1 MEAISLNREKQVQSL
16 IESNHS
22 VSDSGEVCLHQLF
35 EAQVKKAPHSPALI
49 FDDEILTYHEFNR
62 RANQVAH
69 YLKRIG
75 VTPETL
81 VGIFMERSL
90 EMVIAMY
97 GILKAGGAY
106 LPLDPDY
113 PADRIAFMM
122 KDAGVPVL
130 LTQNALLTALP
141 NHHSQ
146 VVCLDTAEIQQESES
161 NVESGVTPA
170 NLAYVIYTSGST
182 GNPKGVMIEHRG
194 ICNQLQWMQSQYP
207 LSTKDGVLLKTPFSF
222 DLSLYEFFSP
232 LIAGARLVI
241 AEPGGQKDGSY
252 LIELMQREKI
262 STLFMVP
269 SQLQMLLEDEAFSQC
284 ESLQHIFCSG
294 EALPFALQQRF
305 FARMPRHI
313 ALHNLYGPTEAS
325 VECTYWD
332 CERDTKRNFVPVGR
346 PITNYQIYIVD
357 EQFNPVPTGTAGEL
371 LIGGIGLAR
380 GYLNRPELTSEK
392 FRVSGFEEKTL
403 EANSIPGDPS
413 LETRNSKR
421 ETDYLETRNPK
432 LETIVYRTGDLARVH
447 PDGVIECLGRIDF
460 QVKIRG
466 HRIELGEIEAI
477 LSQHDLVRECVVV
490 AREDIPGDK
499 RLVAYYVGESE
510 LKGEELRHHLGQK
523 LPDYMI
529 PSLLLRLDS
538 LPLSPNGKIDRKQ
551 LPSPEEMNNE
561 RDKDEVVSAD
571 NKTEAKLVEIW
582 ESALHLHPIS
592 VTDNFFE
599 LGGHSLLAVRI
610 FAEIETHFGKRLPL
624 VTLFQSPTIRQ
635 LAVFLQTQNEQSLW
649 TSLVPLQ
656 PNGNKPPFFC
666 VHAIGG
672 NVLEYYELAQQ
683 MPSDQPFYGLQ
694 SVGLDGKRQPLT
706 SIEEMA
712 SQYIK
717 ELRQLRPQGPYHLGG
732 RSFGGVVAYEMAQQ
746 LREQN
751 QEVAMVALLDTD
763 PIGWLK
769 RFPRGVTLKYQ
780 ARFLV
785 IRIQRHLTT
794 IEQFNWRGKIA
805 YFLEK
810 ANYKRRKVETWQWQV
825 SRKFN
830 QSEELPL
837 ADTLR
842 DIEEFNY
849 LAAKKYV
856 PRAYP
861 DRITFFSA
869 NEEVSSVENQFG
881 WQSLATGGVEVVEV
895 PGNHQSMIEN
905 PNVQLLAE
913 QLDKRLTRKDQSSK

>member
-1 MEAISLNREKQVQSL
+1 MKAISLHRENQVQADFEN
-16 IESNHS
+16 I
-22 VSDSGEVCLHQLF
+22 VSSGEACLHQLF
-35 EAQVKKAPHSPALI
+35 EAQVKKTPHLPALI
-49 FDDEILTYHEFNR
+49 FDDKILTYQEFNH

-81 VGIFMERSL
+81 VGIFMERSP

-106 LPLDPDY
+106 VPLDPDY

-122 KDAGVPVL
+122 SDAGVPVL
-130 LTQNALLTALP
+130 LTQNDLLASLP
-141 NHHSQ
+141 ANNSQ
-146 VVCLDTAEIQQESES
+146 VICLDTAEINQESEA
-161 NVESGVTPA
+161 NFESGAKPS

-194 ICNQLQWMQSQYP
+194 ICNQLQWMQNQFP
-207 LSTKDGVLLKTPFSF
+207 LSTEDAVLLKTPFSF

-241 AEPGGQKDGSY
+241 AAPGGQKDGAY
-252 LIELMQREKI
+252 LIELIQREKI

-269 SQLQMLLEDEAFSQC
+269 SQLQMLLEDESFHRSD
-284 ESLQHIFCSG
+284 SLQHIFCSG
-294 EALPFALQQRF
+294 EPLPFTLQQRF

-313 ALHNLYGPTEAS
+313 GLHNLYGPTEAS

-332 CERDTKRNFVPVGR
+332 CERETKRNFVPIGR
-346 PITNYQIYIVD
+346 PITNYQIFIVD
-357 EQFNPVPTGTAGEL
+357 ENFNPMPTGTAGEL

-380 GYLNRPELTSEK
+380 GYLNRAELTSEK
-392 FRVSGFEEKTL
+392 FQES
-403 EANSIPGDPS
+403 ANLALITQHSFPG
-413 LETRNSKR
+413 TR
-421 ETDYLETRNPK
+421 
-432 LETIVYRTGDLARVH
+432 VYRTGDLARLH
-447 PDGVIECLGRIDF
+447 PDGVLECLGRMDF

-466 HRIELGEIEAI
+466 HRIELGEIETV
-477 LSQHDLVRECVVV
+477 LSQHHLIRECVVV
-490 AREDIPGDK
+490 AGEDASGNK
-499 RLVAYYVGESE
+499 RLVTYYVGGIDAP
-510 LKGEELRHHLGQK
+510 KNEELRHHLSQK
-523 LPDYMI
+523 LPDYMV
-529 PSLLLRLDS
+529 PSLFIRLDS

-551 LPSPEEMNNE
+551 LPAPEAVIND
-561 RDKDEVVSAD
+561 RDKDDVVIAD
-571 NKTEAKLVEIW
+571 NKIEARLVEIW
-582 ESALHLHPIS
+582 EAALHLHPIS

-610 FAEIETHFGKRLPL
+610 FAELEINFGKRLPL

-635 LAVFLQTQNEQSLW
+635 LAIFLQTQDEQLLW

-656 PNGNKPPFFC
+656 PKGDKTPFFC
-666 VHAIGG
+666 VHAVGG

-706 SIEEMA
+706 SIEAMA

-717 ELRQLRPQGPYHLGG
+717 ELRQLQPNGPYQLGG

-751 QEVAMVALLDTD
+751 QEVALVALLDTD

-769 RFPRGVTLKYQ
+769 RFSRGITLKYQ
-780 ARFLV
+780 TRFLL
-785 IRIQRHLTT
+785 IRIQRHLANVQ
-794 IEQFNWRGKIA
+794 QFNWKGKIS

-810 ANYKRRKVETWQWQV
+810 ANYKKRKVETWQWQV

-830 QSEELPL
+830 QSEEMPL
-837 ADTLR
+837 SDTLR
-842 DIEEFNY
+842 NIEEFNY
-849 LAAKKYV
+849 SAAKKYI

-861 DRITFFSA
+861 DRITYFSA
-869 NEEVSSVENQFG
+869 TEEVSSLENQFG

-895 PGNHQSMIEN
+895 PGNHQSMIQSS
-905 PNVQLLAE
+905 NVKLLAE
-913 QLDKRLTRKDQSSK
+913 QLNKRLNRKDIQSGQAV

>member
-1 MEAISLNREKQVQSL
+1 MEAISLHQENQAQDDF
-16 IESNHS
+16 SNI
-22 VSDSGEVCLHQLF
+22 VSTGEACLHQLF
-35 EAQVKKAPHSPALI
+35 EAQVKKTPHAPALI
-49 FDDEILTYHEFNR
+49 FDGKTLTYHEFNN

-69 YLKRIG
+69 YLKKIG
-75 VTPETL
+75 VIPETL
-81 VGIFMERSL
+81 VGIFMERSP

-106 LPLDPDY
+106 VPLDPDY
-113 PADRIAFMM
+113 PAERIAFMM

-130 LTQNALLTALP
+130 LTQNALLTSLP
-141 NHHSQ
+141 AHHSQ
-146 VVCLDTAEIQQESES
+146 VICLDTAEIEQESEV
-161 NVESGVTPA
+161 NFDSGVTTL

-194 ICNQLQWMQSQYP
+194 ICNQLQWMQSQYL
-207 LSTKDGVLLKTPFSF
+207 LSTKDAVLLKTPFSF

-232 LIAGARLVI
+232 LIAGAGLII
-241 AEPGGQKDGSY
+241 AAPGGQKDSPY
-252 LIELMQREKI
+252 LIELIQHEKI

-269 SQLQMLLEDEAFSQC
+269 SQLQMLLDYEAFRQC

-294 EALPFALQQRF
+294 EPLPFALQQRF
-305 FARMPRHI
+305 FASMPRHI
-313 ALHNLYGPTEAS
+313 GLHNLYGPTEAS

-332 CERDTKRNFVPVGR
+332 CERETKRNFVPIGR
-346 PITNYQIYIVD
+346 PIPNYQIHIVD
-357 EQFNPVPTGTAGEL
+357 EHFNPVPTGTAGEL

-380 GYLNRPELTSEK
+380 GYLNRPELTEEK
-392 FRVSGFEEKTL
+392 FRES
-403 EANSIPGDPS
+403 ANSALITQHSFPDP
-413 LETRNSKR
+413 RF
-421 ETDYLETRNPK
+421 
-432 LETIVYRTGDLARVH
+432 YRTGDLARLH

-466 HRIELGEIEAI
+466 HRIEPGEIETV

-490 AREDIPGDK
+490 AREDVPGDK
-499 RLVAYYVGESE
+499 RLVAYYVSKEGA
-510 LKGEELRHHLGQK
+510 LKHEELRHHLSQK

-529 PSLLLRLDS
+529 PSLLLRLDA

-551 LPSPEEMNNE
+551 LPSPEKVNND
-561 RDKDEVVSAD
+561 RDSVVLAD
-571 NKTEAKLVEIW
+571 NQTEEKLVKIW
-582 ESALHLHPIS
+582 ETALHLHPIS

-610 FAEIETHFGKRLPL
+610 FAEIEANFGKRLPL

-635 LAVFLQTQNEQSLW
+635 LAVFLQVPSEQSLW
-649 TSLVPLQ
+649 SALVPLQ
-656 PNGNKPPFFC
+656 PNGSNPPFFC
-666 VHAIGG
+666 VHAVGG

-712 SQYIK
+712 AQYIK
-717 ELRQLRPQGPYHLGG
+717 ELRQLQPQGPYHLGG

-751 QEVAMVALLDTD
+751 QSVALVALLDTD

-780 ARFLV
+780 ARFLF
-785 IRIQRHLTT
+785 IRIQRHLAN
-794 IEQFNWRGKIA
+794 IQSFNWRDKIS

-810 ANYKRRKVETWQWQV
+810 ANYKKRKVETWQWQV

-830 QSEELPL
+830 QSEEMPL
-837 ADTLR
+837 SDTLR

-895 PGNHQSMIEN
+895 PGNHPSMIEN
-905 PNVQLLAE
+905 PNVTLLAE
-913 QLDKRLTRKDQSSK
+913 ELNQRLNRKDHSIKQIG

>member
-1 MEAISLNREKQVQSL
+1 MKAISLHQENQIQTLTEFNNNFST
-16 IESNHS
+16 
-22 VSDSGEVCLHQLF
+22 GEVCLHQLF
-35 EAQVKKAPHSPALI
+35 EAQVKKTPHASALI
-49 FDDEILTYHEFNR
+49 FDGKILTYDEFNR

-81 VGIFMERSL
+81 VGIFMERSP

-106 LPLDPDY
+106 VPLDPDY
-113 PADRIAFMM
+113 PTERLAFMM
-122 KDAGVPVL
+122 SDAGVPVL
-130 LTQNALLTALP
+130 LTQNDLLVSLP
-141 NHHSQ
+141 AHNSH
-146 VVCLDTAEIQQESES
+146 VICLDTADINQESEADF
-161 NVESGVTPA
+161 ESGVTPS

-194 ICNQLQWMQSQYP
+194 ICNQLQWMQVQYP
-207 LSTKDGVLLKTPFSF
+207 MSTKDAVLLKTPFSF

-232 LIAGARLVI
+232 LIAGAGLVI
-241 AEPGGQKDGSY
+241 AAPGGQKDGAY
-252 LIELMQREKI
+252 LIELIQREKI

-269 SQLQMLLEDEAFSQC
+269 SQLQMLLEDEKFSQC
-284 ESLQHIFCSG
+284 DSLQHIFCSG
-294 EALPFALQQRF
+294 EPLPFALQQRF
-305 FARMPRHI
+305 FACMPQHLG
-313 ALHNLYGPTEAS
+313 LHNLYGPTEAS

-332 CERDTKRNFVPVGR
+332 CERETKRSFVPIGR

-357 EQFNPVPTGTAGEL
+357 EQFDPVPTGTAGEL

-380 GYLNRPELTSEK
+380 GYLNRPELTGER
-392 FRVSGFEEKTL
+392 FQVSGVSFPDTPHL
-403 EANSIPGDPS
+403 TPG
-413 LETRNSKR
+413 TR
-421 ETDYLETRNPK
+421 
-432 LETIVYRTGDLARVH
+432 IYRTGDLARVH

-466 HRIELGEIEAI
+466 HRIELGEIETV

-490 AREDIPGDK
+490 AREDIPGGK
-499 RLVAYYVGESE
+499 RLVAYYVSKAGAP
-510 LKGEELRHHLGQK
+510 KNEELRSHLSQK

-529 PSLLLRLDS
+529 PSLLLRLDA

-551 LPSPEEMNNE
+551 LPSPEEVLVD
-561 RDKDEVVSAD
+561 RDSIVIAD
-571 NKTEAKLVEIW
+571 NKIEAKLVEIW
-582 ESALHLHPIS
+582 EAALHLHPIS

-610 FAEIETHFGKRLPL
+610 FAEIEIHFGKRLPL

-635 LAVFLQTQNEQSLW
+635 LAIFLQASSEQSLW
-649 TSLVPLQ
+649 SSLVPLQ
-656 PNGNKPPFFC
+656 PDGSKSPFFC
-666 VHAIGG
+666 VHAVGG
-672 NVLEYYELAQQ
+672 NVIEYYELAQW

-717 ELRQLRPQGPYHLGG
+717 ELRQLQPQGPYHLGG

-746 LREQN
+746 LRKQN
-751 QEVAMVALLDTD
+751 QEVALVALLDTD

-769 RFPRGVTLKYQ
+769 RFSCGVTLKYQ
-780 ARFLV
+780 TRFLF
-785 IRIQRHLTT
+785 IRIRRHLANVR
-794 IEQFNWRGKIA
+794 EFNWYCKIS

-810 ANYKRRKVETWQWQV
+810 ANYKKRKVETWQWQV

-830 QSEELPL
+830 QSEEMLL
-837 ADTLR
+837 SDTLR

-861 DRITFFSA
+861 DRITYFSA
-869 NEEVSSVENQFG
+869 TEEVSSLENQFG

-905 PNVQLLAE
+905 PNVKLLAE
-913 QLDKRLTRKDQSSK
+913 QLNNRLNQKDQFKK

>member
-1 MEAISLNREKQVQSL
+1 MEASSLHQENQAQADF
-16 IESNHS
+16 SNI
-22 VSDSGEVCLHQLF
+22 VSTGEACLHQLF
-35 EAQVKKAPHSPALI
+35 EAQVKKTPHAPALI
-49 FDDEILTYHEFNR
+49 FDGKTLTYHEFNN

-75 VTPETL
+75 VIPETL

-106 LPLDPDY
+106 VPLDPDY
-113 PADRIAFMM
+113 PAERIAFMM

-130 LTQNALLTALP
+130 LTQNALLTSLP
-141 NHHSQ
+141 AHHSQ
-146 VVCLDTAEIQQESES
+146 VICLDTAEIEQESEV
-161 NVESGVTPA
+161 NFDSGVTTS

-207 LSTKDGVLLKTPFSF
+207 LSTKDAVLLKTPFSF

-232 LIAGARLVI
+232 LIAGAGLVI
-241 AEPGGQKDGSY
+241 AAPGGQKDSPY
-252 LIELMQREKI
+252 LIELIQREKI

-269 SQLQMLLEDEAFSQC
+269 SQLQMLLEDETFSQC

-305 FARMPRHI
+305 FASMPRHI
-313 ALHNLYGPTEAS
+313 GLHNLYGPTEAS

-332 CERDTKRNFVPVGR
+332 CERETKRNFVPVGR
-346 PITNYQIYIVD
+346 PITNYQVYIVD

-380 GYLNRPELTSEK
+380 GYLNRLELTEEK
-392 FRVSGFEEKTL
+392 FRES
-403 EANSIPGDPS
+403 ANSALITQHSFPDP
-413 LETRNSKR
+413 RF
-421 ETDYLETRNPK
+421 
-432 LETIVYRTGDLARVH
+432 YRTGDLARLH

-466 HRIELGEIEAI
+466 HRIELGEIETV
-477 LSQHDLVRECVVV
+477 LSQHNLVRECVVV

-499 RLVAYYVGESE
+499 RLVAYYVSKAGA
-510 LKGEELRHHLGQK
+510 LKHEELRHHLSQK

-529 PSLLLRLDS
+529 PSLLLRLAA

-551 LPSPEEMNNE
+551 LPSPEDVLTD
-561 RDKDEVVSAD
+561 RDSVVIAD
-571 NKTEAKLVEIW
+571 NKIEAKLVEVW
-582 ESALHLHPIS
+582 EAALHLHPIS

-610 FAEIETHFGKRLPL
+610 FAEIEANFGKRLPL

-635 LAVFLQTQNEQSLW
+635 LAVFLQVPGEQSLW
-649 TSLVPLQ
+649 SALVPLQ
-656 PNGNKPPFFC
+656 PNGSNPPFFC
-666 VHAIGG
+666 VHAVGG

-712 SQYIK
+712 AQYIK
-717 ELRQLRPQGPYHLGG
+717 ELRQLQPQGPYHLGG

-751 QEVAMVALLDTD
+751 QSVALVALLDTD

-780 ARFLV
+780 ARFLF
-785 IRIQRHLTT
+785 IRIQRHLAN
-794 IEQFNWRGKIA
+794 IQSFNWRGKIS

-810 ANYKRRKVETWQWQV
+810 ANYKKRKVETWQWQV
-825 SRKFN
+825 IRKFN
-830 QSEELPL
+830 QSEEMPL
-837 ADTLR
+837 SDTLR

-895 PGNHQSMIEN
+895 PGNHQSMIES
-905 PNVQLLAE
+905 PHVTLLAE
-913 QLDKRLTRKDQSSK
+913 ELNQRLNRKDHSIKQIG